1 MIFEHDDNT
10 KHWIAKVQAFMDE
23 HIIPAIPDYEQ
34 QAHEG
39 ERWKVIPVVEE
50 LKAKAKKAGLWN
62 MFMPPSHGHAHVDD
76 TFEFEG
82 PGLSNVTYSAIA
94 ELLGRVGFASEVFN
108 CSAPDTGNM
117 EVLHRYGTRAQKDKW
132 LTPLMH
138 GEIRSAFLMTEP
150 AVASSDATNIQTEIR
165 RDGDEYVI
173 NGRKWW
179 SSGVGDPRCKIAIVM
194 GKTDPDAKSYV
205 QQSQILV
212 PLDAKGITL
221 VRALHVFGY
230 DDAPHGHFEV
240 ELKDVRVPVENMI
253 WGEGKGFEIAQ
264 GRLGPGRIHHCM
276 RTIGTAERAL
286 ELMCKRLLTRK
297 AFGKILSDH
306 SVWEQR
312 IAEARIDIEMTRLLC
327 LKAAYMMDTVG
338 NMVARAEIAMIK
350 VAAPRIALKV
360 IDDAI
365 QAHGGGGVCQDFGL
379 ASMYAHQRT
388 LRLADGPDEVHCR
401 TIARLELGKHAGTE
415 ARERAEAEGRLHV
428 PGIR

>member
-1 MIFEHDDNT
+1 MIFEHSAET
-10 KHWIAKVQAFMDE
+10 KHWVERVQRFME
-23 HIIPAIPDYEQ
+23 AHVYPAVPTYEAQ
-34 QAHEG
+34 DAEG
-39 ERWKVIPVVEE
+39 DRWKVIQVVED
-50 LKAKAKKAGLWN
+50 LKAKAKAEGLWN
-62 MFMPPSHGHAHVDD
+62 MFMPPSGGHAHLDD

-82 PGLSNVTYSAIA
+82 PMLSNVTYSSIA
-94 ELLGRVGFASEVFN
+94 EVLGRVGFASEVFN

-117 EVLHRYGTRAQKDKW
+117 EVLMRYGTRAQKEQW
-132 LTPLMH
+132 LRPLMN

-150 AVASSDATNIQTEIR
+150 AVASSDATNIQTEIK
-165 RDGDEYVI
+165 RDGDHYVI

-179 SSGVGDPRCKIAIVM
+179 SSGVGDPRCKVAIVM
-194 GKTDPDAKSYV
+194 GKTDPSAHKYT

-212 PLDAKGITL
+212 PLDAPGVRL

-240 ELKDVRVPVENMI
+240 ELNDVRVPVDNLI
-253 WGEGKGFEIAQ
+253 LGEGRGFEIAQ

-276 RTIGTAERAL
+276 RTLGAAEVAL
-286 ELMCKRLLTRK
+286 EKMCKRLLSRT
-297 AFGKILSDH
+297 AFGKRLSDH

-338 NMVARAEIAMIK
+338 NKVARAEIAMIK

-365 QAHGGGGVCQDFGL
+365 QAHGGGGVCQDYGL
-379 ASMYAHQRT
+379 ARSYAGIRT

-401 TIARLELGKHAGTE
+401 PIDQLELGKHAGE
-415 ARERAEAEGRLHV
+415 DVRQMAREEGRLHV